1 MSTFVIEQCS
11 SPVFEVSMAVD
22 KSRVLEH
29 LQKEVYCHLGISK
42 VHGIGVFAIRSI
54 PKGVKPLVSLI
65 KIKEFEFTNKEFKKL
80 PASVR
85 KEIEMFC
92 YYDSKKHLIP
102 SIGLNSMNMAFYMN
116 HSKDP
121 NVKYL
126 KNGQIVTLRRI
137 KANDELFFDYDDAF
151 GEKHIF

>member
-1 MSTFVIEQCS
+1 
-11 SPVFEVSMAVD
+11 MAVD

-29 LQKEVYCHLGISK
+29 LQKEVYCRLGISK

-54 PKGVKPLVSLI
+54 PKGAKPLVSLI
-65 KIKEFEFTNKEFKKL
+65 KIKEFEFSKKEIKKL

-85 KEIEMFC
+85 KEVEMFC

-126 KNGQIVTLRRI
+126 KNGDIVALKRI
-137 KANDELFFDYDDAF
+137 KADEELFFDYDDAF
-151 GEKHIF
+151 GEKHFFK